1 MGRRMWGEE
10 GGRRLFLDILT
21 ADTQGAHMRLRILT
35 FFSDIS
41 IYPSADIE
49 LDHDSEPAGSSVIC
63 RALTRLL
70 DESTLSM
77 ENIDIWDKL
86 IEAAGRWLATTMTA
100 EDVDVVGALLGRIG
114 EIRKS

>member
-1 MGRRMWGEE
+1 MQERALNGGWMKYLVDKLRDESDAKVRFRLLHSITALTRGNSRARRMWGEE

-49 LDHDSEPAGSSVIC
+49 LDHDSEPAG
-63 RALTRLL
+63 
-70 DESTLSM
+70 
-77 ENIDIWDKL
+77 
-86 IEAAGRWLATTMTA
+86 
-100 EDVDVVGALLGRIG
+100 
-114 EIRKS
+114 